1 MHLEQGIVSPSAS
14 HLAMLQEK
22 EFPGLQGAAPAPGAA
37 PSTAARHST
46 MQRPA
51 GSSCSST
58 FLSTGRC
65 PRASSR
71 SYLHGH

>member
-1 MHLEQGIVSPSAS
+1 
-14 HLAMLQEK
+14 
-22 EFPGLQGAAPAPGAA
+22 
-37 PSTAARHST
+37 

-71 SYLHGH
+71 SYLHGSHPVTHLPVKCYSFASHACTSLPKMLKKQQAVGTPKCQVVLLK